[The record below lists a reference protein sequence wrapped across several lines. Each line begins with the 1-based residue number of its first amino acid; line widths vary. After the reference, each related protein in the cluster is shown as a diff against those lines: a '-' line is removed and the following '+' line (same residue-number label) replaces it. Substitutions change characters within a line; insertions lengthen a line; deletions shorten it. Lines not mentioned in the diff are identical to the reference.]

1 VPVVPV
7 FFSGSSPI
15 CGHGRALR
23 AATRLVILRER
34 GWPALLE
41 TARLVILR
49 EVAGSTLAHGVTAG
63 VDSATARGM
72 TPLDGR
78 PHEDAVAS
86 PQIGEEPFFA
96 TMFQSACGNAAPIT
110 IASAERG
117 MRRF

>member
-72 TPLDGR
+72 TPLDAR
-78 PHEDAVAS
+78 PHEDAPGGVLNLAR
-86 PQIGEEPFFA
+86 Q
-96 TMFQSACGNAAPIT
+96 T
-110 IASAERG
+110 IADGHHAHRA
-117 MRRF
+117 RFKT

>member
-1 VPVVPV
+1 VPVAPV
-7 FFSGSSPI
+7 FFGFI
-15 CGHGRALR
+15 ADL
-23 AATRLVILRER
+23 R
-34 GWPALLE
+34 GWPGPARSR
-41 TARLVILR
+41 RLVILR